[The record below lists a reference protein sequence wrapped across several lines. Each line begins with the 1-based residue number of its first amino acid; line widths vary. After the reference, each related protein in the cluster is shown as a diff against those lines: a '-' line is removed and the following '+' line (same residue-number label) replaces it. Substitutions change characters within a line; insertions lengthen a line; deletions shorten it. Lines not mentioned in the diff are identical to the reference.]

1 MHIVFSESAHLLGG
15 LRGCSLEAT
24 TPTEVSLRLVVLLES
39 PQARVPEMTSWLYLL
54 PASDFF
60 TLQSLLPGLQ
70 VQKKHLS
77 VEAQNSAQ
85 AWALSLNVV
94 AMLAF
99 GSEKPICFSM
109 MQPDN
114 IQSVP
119 KKDREECFSSQVV
132 QEEDITVNIQKAT
145 TSGQQIFISRNMAV

>member
-1 MHIVFSESAHLLGG
+1 MQILCVESAHMLGG
-15 LRGCSLEAT
+15 CPGCSLEAT
-24 TPTEVSLRLVVLLES
+24 TPTEVSLRLVVLSES
-39 PQARVPEMTSWLYLL
+39 PQPRVPEMTPPLYLL

-109 MQPDN
+109 MQPE
-114 IQSVP
+114 SSKFP
-119 KKDREECFSSQVV
+119 KCVKYCVIRQPSFS
-132 QEEDITVNIQKAT
+132 N
-145 TSGQQIFISRNMAV
+145 FR